1 MILKEIKKYCND
13 ILKGKTLACQKHK
26 WACLRFLDDLKRS
39 KSAEYPYRF
48 DEGKAEKFFLWMEV
62 FCHTKGPLAGKPKIP
77 EPIEKF
83 IFGNI
88 YGWVSKKTGYRRF
101 RYVYYQVARKNAK
114 SQDLAIVGTYE
125 EACMGESCAEVL
137 VAATK
142 KEQTKYVWEEADL
155 IIRRCK
161 KKLNGELLKKKFKTL
176 YGVIIHI
183 KSDSKFS
190 RMSEEDK
197 KKGDGS
203 NPQCFTVIVG
213 FPHIRLPLL
222 CILYIHN
229 ITEYSPDGTVN
240 GHRVLD
246 LWHGVVLS
254 IVRL

>member
-101 RYVYYQVARKNAK
+101 RYVYY
-114 SQDLAIVGTYE
+114 
-125 EACMGESCAEVL
+125 
-137 VAATK
+137 
-142 KEQTKYVWEEADL
+142 
-155 IIRRCK
+155 
-161 KKLNGELLKKKFKTL
+161 
-176 YGVIIHI
+176 
-183 KSDSKFS
+183 
-190 RMSEEDK
+190 
-197 KKGDGS
+197 
-203 NPQCFTVIVG
+203 
-213 FPHIRLPLL
+213 
-222 CILYIHN
+222 
-229 ITEYSPDGTVN
+229 
-240 GHRVLD
+240 
-246 LWHGVVLS
+246 
-254 IVRL
+254 